1 MHEQSDH
8 KEHKIPLTLSAVI
21 GQKRTLT
28 GQTLEPLFIIQS
40 DLSLGTEESGRRG
53 EVAVMRKK
61 GSNITFF

>member
-8 KEHKIPLTLSAVI
+8 KEHIIPLTLSAVI
-21 GQKRTLT
+21 GQRTLT

-53 EVAVMRKK
+53 EVAVMRK
-61 GSNITFF
+61 